1 MQKCTSVPNLGE
13 GIKVMKTQ
21 GIYIVKVEGL
31 SILSAE
37 TVLLFPYSWLPQNSE
52 IDPVVQDGGGGN
64 GR

>member
-1 MQKCTSVPNLGE
+1 MQKCTLVPNLCE

-21 GIYIVKVEGL
+21 GIYIAKVGL